1 VRLAEATDELAVC
14 EGIETGVAVFLATGK
29 PVWCA
34 LSAGNLEK
42 LWVPDTVRSVCVYG
56 DNDADGDFTGQ
67 ASAYA
72 VARRLKREEAQSGP
86 RTVRVFLPRQA
97 GTDWADVWRQRQEA
111 SLLRAA

>member
-1 VRLAEATDELAVC
+1 MC

-72 VARRLKREEAQSGP
+72 VARRLRREEVQGGHRAI
-86 RTVRVFLPRQA
+86 RVFLPRQA
-97 GTDWADVWRQRQEA
+97 GSDWADVWRQRQEA
-111 SLLRAA
+111 VLLRAA